1 MKKKKVAK
9 RFAKKV
15 AKEFSKRVLI
25 QYSVSVEGLLDTVTH
40 NVTVN
45 PNQPVEIHREDMCF
59 DLTTGK
65 DCKYSNVD
73 ATLTAKIAGTV
84 AEAASAIFLRQ
95 MASCHHNL
103 GKIKQM
109 MDDQFGVDLKNLSYE
124 ELGAVHYLDKELD
137 RIYSYVA
144 EKIGW

>member
-1 MKKKKVAK
+1 MSKKKV
-9 RFAKKV
+9 V
-15 AKEFSKRVLI
+15 
-25 QYSVSVEGLLDTVTH
+25 VSYTVMVEGILDTVTH

-45 PNQPVEIHREDMCF
+45 PNQPVEIHRDDVC

-65 DCKYSNVD
+65 DCKYSDVD
-73 ATLTAKIAGTV
+73 GTLTAKIAGTV

-95 MASCHHNL
+95 MASCHHTL

-109 MDDQFGVDLKNLSYE
+109 MDDNLGANLENLNYE
-124 ELGAVHYLDKELD
+124 ELGAAHYLDKGLSQL
-137 RIYSYVA
+137 YYYVA

>member
-15 AKEFSKRVLI
+15 LI
-25 QYSVSVEGLLDTVTH
+25 QYSVSVEGILDTVTH

-45 PNQPVEIHREDMCF
+45 PNQPVEIHREDVCF

-65 DCKYSNVD
+65 DCKYSDVD

-84 AEAASAIFLRQ
+84 AEAAAAIFLRQ
-95 MASCHHNL
+95 MASCHHTL

-109 MDDQFGVDLKNLSYE
+109 MDDHFGADLENLSYD
-124 ELGAVHYLDKELD
+124 ELGAVHCLDDELD

>member
-1 MKKKKVAK
+1 MKKQKVAK

-15 AKEFSKRVLI
+15 V
-25 QYSVSVEGLLDTVTH
+25 VSYTVMVEGLLDTVTH

-45 PNQPVEIHREDMCF
+45 PNQPVEIYREDVCS

-65 DCKYSNVD
+65 DCEYSHVD

-95 MASCHHNL
+95 MASCHHTL

-109 MDDQFGVDLKNLSYE
+109 MDDHFGADLENLNYE
-124 ELGAVHYLDKELD
+124 ALGAVHYLDKELD
-137 RIYSYVA
+137 QIYSYVA

>member
-9 RFAKKV
+9 EFAK
-15 AKEFSKRVLI
+15 RVMV

-45 PNQPVEIHREDMCF
+45 PNQPVEIHREDVCF

-65 DCKYSNVD
+65 DCKYSDVD
-73 ATLTAKIAGTV
+73 GTLTAKIAGTV
-84 AEAASAIFLRQ
+84 AKTAKEIFLRQ
-95 MASCHHNL
+95 MTSCHQTL
-103 GKIKQM
+103 VKIKKM
-109 MDDQFGVDLKNLSYE
+109 MDDHFGADLENLNYE
-124 ELGAVHYLDKELD
+124 DLGAGHYLDEELD

-144 EKIGW
+144 EKAGYQPKEAK